1 MFFFII
7 IFIYF
12 LFVFCLLFGALARP
26 ARLTSPTSP
35 YWTYLNPEWGGAGSL
50 SLLPRGPSC
59 KRSWSDLYIEIQI
72 HIFRNLLIRFNSL
85 VAFTMYHVATRRSH
99 ICSDNRSKDGAH
111 ACFFPARLVTIA
123 LKFQLP
129 RPYGGNYELTKLANS
144 R

>member
-1 MFFFII
+1 MN
-7 IFIYF
+7 F

-85 VAFTMYHVATRRSH
+85 VAFTMCHVATRRSHICSDNRSKDGAHVATRRSH

-111 ACFFPARLVTIA
+111 ACFFLRDW
-123 LKFQLP
+123 
-129 RPYGGNYELTKLANS
+129 
-144 R
+144 